1 MQWNWVEGSNDCSC
15 TITIEIVT
23 FLTDAHNE
31 GLCMSSVASIA
42 ILAQGKLLRTLTYV
56 IRCVNTVHMVQWYVC
71 MKSEMRHTRMTIP
84 TVCMGI
90 IHSIYT
96 LYSTVSLHGS
106 TINKPIIYH
115 IYLKKIGQELE
126 HSLVPEENCEL
137 HTCLS
142 TWSIFTVSKPLAI
155 ATQTFIH
162 GCNFPYA

>member
-1 MQWNWVEGSNDCSC
+1 MQWNWVEGSNDRSC

-23 FLTDAHNE
+23 FSTSAYKE

-42 ILAQGKLLRTLTYV
+42 ILAQGKLHRTLTYV
-56 IRCVNTVHMVQWYVC
+56 IRCFNTVHMVQWCVC
-71 MKSEMRHTRMTIP
+71 LKSEMRHTIMTML

-96 LYSTVSLHGS
+96 LYCTVSLHIS
-106 TINKPIIYH
+106 TINKPIRYH

-126 HSLVPEENCEL
+126 HSLVLEENCEL
-137 HTCLS
+137 HTCHR
-142 TWSIFTVSKPLAI
+142 TWSIFTVSNPLYI

-162 GCNFPYA
+162 GCNFPYM